1 MEEQGERHV
10 QARTAFR
17 DAISDVNARF
27 GRSSQKDVLAGRMQV
42 LAARM
47 SGDGTGEKREGKD
60 YDRIADLLLSELKED
75 ASINARRAR
84 DGAWCL
90 WETSPAIAAVEP
102 ALESY
107 LRQVETLADK
117 RASRSLCNAYLNQF
131 RADRPGLARVSD
143 ALETVSLV
151 AGDPYGG
158 LQRDLQLF
166 SLPQGPENL
175 GLRALRERR
184 TPIDLLQSLGLSGA
198 IVLQGG
204 FVEPCVSA
212 ALKRLADDGEL
223 KPKDRL
229 EFVKALAVD
238 PGKGTL
244 LFPRL
249 KALTVNALLLPY
261 VQAPPPTDIQAAT
274 LGLLVKAIGDPRSHA
289 AEWRQME
296 EAARIARRWLTKQSI
311 DHFLEVVDKVAL
323 DRMWR
328 WRRTFWNAVFD
339 TKGPDGQSIV
349 QEAWVV
355 FDHVG
360 YDRARRM
367 GVEDLTVGRF
377 QRGGGNVQEGQSVLL
392 LRIGRMVIAEWSHNG
407 KVRIWYDADRDGA
420 PRLYRRYYQAYEL
433 RDGEGSYYPDWER
446 AHMSPETLA
455 WQNAVADKLY
465 DLIRI
470 RIPQSRY
477 R

>member
-1 MEEQGERHV
+1 MEEHGVRNAETK
-10 QARTAFR
+10 TALQ
-17 DAISDVNARF
+17 DAISDIVTRF
-27 GRSSQKDVLAGRMQV
+27 GRSFRKEVQPSRMQI
-42 LAARM
+42 LASKM
-47 SGDGTGEKREGKD
+47 SGDGTDQRREGKD
-60 YDRIADLLLSELKED
+60 YDRIAGLLLSELKKE

-90 WETSPAIAAVEP
+90 WETSPAIAAFEP
-102 ALESY
+102 LLERYLQQLES
-107 LRQVETLADK
+107 LADK
-117 RASRSLCNAYLNQF
+117 RASRSLCNVYLNQF
-131 RADRPGLARVSD
+131 RPDRPGLQHVSET
-143 ALETVSLV
+143 LETVSLV
-151 AGDPYGG
+151 AGEPYGR

-175 GLRALRERR
+175 GVRALRERR

-198 IVLQGG
+198 MFLQGG

-212 ALKRLADDGEL
+212 ALERLVDDKEL
-223 KPKDRL
+223 KPKERL
-229 EFVKALAVD
+229 EFVKALSVD
-238 PGKGTL
+238 SGNGNL
-244 LFPRL
+244 FFPRL
-249 KALTVNALLLPY
+249 KAVAANALLLPY
-261 VQAPPPTDIQAAT
+261 LEAPPSADVQAAT

-289 AEWRQME
+289 SEWRPMDQ
-296 EAARIARRWLTKQSI
+296 AARVARRWLTKQSI

-328 WRRTFWNAVFD
+328 WRRKFWNAVFD

-360 YDRARRM
+360 YDKGRRM
-367 GVEDLTVGRF
+367 GVEDLAVGRF

-407 KVRIWYDADRDGA
+407 KVRIWNDAERRGA
-420 PRLYRRYYQAYEL
+420 PRLYRRFYQASEL
-433 RDGEGSYYPDWER
+433 RDGEGGYVPDWER
-446 AHMSPETLA
+446 SHTSPETLS
-455 WQNAVADKLY
+455 WQNTVADKLY